1 MAGPMDSVGRAA
13 RHGMLLV
20 VECRHCRKVGYH
32 KAGEVAKI
40 AGFGTP
46 LKSVK
51 FICSRCGRRDVVVK
65 TMFVDWIPFRPAQGL
80 DDDARSGHEPPRRM
94 PCAYGQRDEIPD
106 APVAQVKSAPCQAP
120 ARRRTGCG

>member
-46 LKSVK
+46 LESVK

-65 TMFVDWIPFRPAQGL
+65 TMFVDPDRPPQLRVWTTMPFRP
-80 DDDARSGHEPPRRM
+80 
-94 PCAYGQRDEIPD
+94 
-106 APVAQVKSAPCQAP
+106 
-120 ARRRTGCG
+120 